1 MNAPRVPRS
10 RRSFGARVFLALFVT
25 AFVSVALLVIVG
37 ALAGVA
43 VLLHWIFSLIP
54 I

>member
-1 MNAPRVPRS
+1 MNTPRVPRQPLTV
-10 RRSFGARVFLALFVT
+10 GARAIVALFVC
-25 AFVSVALLVIVG
+25 ALVSVALLVIVG

-43 VLLHWIFSLIP
+43 ALLHWIFSLIP